1 MESEFTAQ
9 SPLEGARSLKKSA
22 SLCDEASWLEN
33 MGELLCAFTA
43 SLLRQEVA
51 LHVFRVRIG
60 TPGKAVE
67 FRSLKQWARQNIL
80 DVLRCF

>member
-43 SLLRQEVA
+43 SLLVQEAA
-51 LHVFRVRIG
+51 LHMSRVQIG
-60 TPGKAVE
+60 PPGEAIE
-67 FRSLKQWARQNIL
+67 NDFNAACG
-80 DVLRCF
+80 LRPLC